1 MQQAFARNLD
11 ELTSI
16 VEVTASFFAREDVPA
31 SLRNR
36 ADLCI
41 EELFVNMVTYNT
53 ESKEDIL
60 LQLEPRDQG
69 LRICLTDT
77 DVDRFDP
84 REGPPV
90 DTRAPIE
97 DREPGGL
104 GLDLVMK
111 MASEIR
117 YAYHDR
123 TSTIILDLEADDH
136 V

>member
-1 MQQAFARNLD
+1 MQQAFARELD

-16 VEVTASFFAREDVPA
+16 VEATAAFFAQEGVPA
-31 SLRNR
+31 SLRTP

-60 LQLEPRDQG
+60 LQLEPRKNG

-84 REGPPV
+84 RQGPVV
-90 DTRAPIE
+90 DTHAPIE
-97 DREPGGL
+97 NREPGGL
-104 GLDLVMK
+104 GLYLVMK

-117 YAYHDR
+117 YAYRDR
-123 TSTIILDLEADDH
+123 TSTIVLDLEADDH

>member
-1 MQQAFARNLD
+1 MQQAFARSLD
-11 ELTSI
+11 ELTAI
-16 VEVTASFFAREDVPA
+16 VAATAAFFDREGLPA

-60 LQLEPRDQG
+60 LQLETRGHG

-84 REGPPV
+84 RQGPPV
-90 DTRAPIE
+90 DTLAPIE
-97 DREPGGL
+97 HREPGGL
-104 GLDLVMK
+104 GLYLVMK

-117 YAYHDR
+117 YAYRDR
-123 TSTIILDLEADDH
+123 TSTIILDLEADNH

>member
-11 ELTSI
+11 ELTAI
-16 VEVTASFFAREDVPA
+16 VESTAAFFEREAIPA
-31 SLRNR
+31 SLRTR

-60 LQLEPRDQG
+60 LQLEPRNNG

-84 REGPPV
+84 RQGPPV
-90 DTRAPIE
+90 NPQAPLE

-104 GLDLVMK
+104 GLYLVMK

-117 YAYHDR
+117 YAYRDR
-123 TSTIILDLEADDH
+123 TSTIILDLEADGH

>member
-1 MQQAFARNLD
+1 MQQAFARSLD
-11 ELTSI
+11 ELTPI
-16 VEVTASFFAREDVPA
+16 VDATAEFFAREGVPA
-31 SLRNR
+31 SLRTR

-53 ESKEDIL
+53 ETKEDIL
-60 LQLEPRDQG
+60 LQLEPRKNG

-84 REGPPV
+84 RHGPPV
-90 DTRAPIE
+90 DTQAPIA

-104 GLDLVMK
+104 GLYLVMK

-117 YAYHDR
+117 YAYRDR
-123 TSTIILDLEADDH
+123 TSTIILDLEADEH

>member
-1 MQQAFARNLD
+1 MKQRFARNLD
-11 ELTSI
+11 ELTAI
-16 VEVTASFFAREDVPA
+16 VAATEAFFAREGLPA

-53 ESKEDIL
+53 ESNEDIE
-60 LQLEPRDQG
+60 LELETCEPG
-69 LRICLTDT
+69 LRIRLVDR

-84 REGPPV
+84 RMGPAV
-90 DTRAPIE
+90 DTEATIE
-97 DREPGGL
+97 EREPGGL
-104 GLDLVMK
+104 GLYLVMK

-117 YAYHDR
+117 YAYRDR
-123 TSTIILDLEADDH
+123 VSTITLDLEADEH

>member
-1 MQQAFARNLD
+1 MQQAFTRSLD
-11 ELTSI
+11 ELTAI
-16 VEVTASFFAREDVPA
+16 VAATKAFFEREGLPA
-31 SLRNR
+31 ALRNR

-60 LQLEPRDQG
+60 LQLEARGHG
-69 LRICLTDT
+69 LRISLTDT

-84 REGPPV
+84 RQGPPV
-90 DTRAPIE
+90 DTQASIE

-104 GLDLVMK
+104 GLYLVMK

-117 YAYHDR
+117 YAYRDR